1 MYDSD
6 QSTVTTALKGSST
19 AVFTD
24 DTISKILALT
34 TTDNATVRFDTATP
48 DANGNVTVAAGA
60 EVVLIGSSDTTQTT
74 LTPPASAPVLIFQGK
89 GGVNVTI
96 NDGSTT
102 PAHQPG
108 VTDRVVI
115 GSAGNDKIVITDAK
129 NTQVVL
135 GTGDSTVVGGAGSDT
150 IVAGL
155 GNSTVEGGK
164 HDIVQ
169 LKGDASDYTVTVDN
183 GHAVVTH
190 NGTDKV
196 TDISKIQYVQLDNG
210 KALVFAEDSQQ
221 AAVTTLYE
229 TAFGRTADAG
239 GLQYWFDR
247 AAEGVSLDQI
257 AVAFTQS
264 TEFAN
269 SGNGQLDND
278 DFVQALYQKTFGRT
292 ADDDGLAYWT
302 AALETGGAT
311 RAQLISSFANIA
323 AQNIDGSAT
332 HQEAV
337 VVGSVTIVH
346 NIV

>member
-6 QSTVTTALKGSST
+6 TSTVTTALKGSST

-89 GGVNVTI
+89 GGVDVTI

-108 VTDRVVI
+108 VTDRVVV

-129 NTQVVL
+129 NTQVIL

-169 LKGDASDYTVTVDN
+169 LKGSEADYTVTVDN

-210 KALVFAEDSQQ
+210 KALVFANDTEQ

-229 TAFGRTADAG
+229 TTFGRTADAG

-247 AAEGVSLDQI
+247 AAAGTSLDQI
-257 AVAFTQS
+257 AKEFTQS
-264 TEFAN
+264 TEFTQT
-269 SGNGQLDND
+269 SGQLDND

-323 AQNIDGSAT
+323 SQNIDGSIHTEAT
-332 HQEAV
+332 

>member
-6 QSTVTTALKGSST
+6 TSTVTTALKGSST

-34 TTDNATVRFDTATP
+34 TTDNATVRFDTAAP

-60 EVVLIGSSDTTQTT
+60 EVVLISSSDTTQTT

-89 GGVNVTI
+89 GGVDVTI

-115 GSAGNDKIVITDAK
+115 GSAGNDKIVVTDAK
-129 NTQVVL
+129 NTQIVL
-135 GTGDSTVVGGAGSDT
+135 GSGDSTVIGGAGSDT

-155 GNSTVEGGK
+155 GNSTVTGGK

-169 LKGDASDYTVTVDN
+169 LKGDASDYVVTVDN

-190 NGTDKV
+190 AGTDKV
-196 TDISKIQYVQLDNG
+196 TDISKIQYVQLDSG
-210 KALVFAEDSQQ
+210 KALVFANDTEQ
-221 AAVTTLYE
+221 AAITTLYE

-247 AAEGVSLDQI
+247 AAAGDSLDKI
-257 AVAFTQS
+257 ASDFTKT
-264 TEFAN
+264 TEFTAA
-269 SGNGQLDND
+269 NGQLDND
-278 DFVQALYQKTFGRT
+278 DFIQALYQKTFGRT
-292 ADDDGLAYWT
+292 AEDDGLAYWT

-311 RAQLISSFANIA
+311 RAQLIKSFADIA
-323 AQNIDGSAT
+323 AANIDGSVHTEAT
-332 HQEAV
+332 

>member
-34 TTDNATVRFDTATP
+34 TTDNTTVRFDTATP

-108 VTDRVVI
+108 VTDRVVV

-169 LKGDASDYTVTVDN
+169 LKGSEADYTVTVDN

-229 TAFGRTADAG
+229 TTFGRTADAG

-247 AAEGVSLDQI
+247 AAAGTSLDQI
-257 AVAFTQS
+257 AKEFTQS
-264 TEFAN
+264 TEFTQT
-269 SGNGQLDND
+269 SGQLDND
-278 DFVQALYQKTFGRT
+278 DFVQALYQQTFGRT
-292 ADDDGLAYWT
+292 ADEDGLAYWT

-323 AQNIDGSAT
+323 SQNIDGSIHTEAT
-332 HQEAV
+332 

>member
-6 QSTVTTALKGSST
+6 TTTVTTALQSSST
-19 AVFTD
+19 AIFTD
-24 DTISKILALT
+24 DTINKILALT
-34 TTDNATVRFDTATP
+34 TTDNATVRFDTVTP
-48 DANGNVTVAAGA
+48 DANGNVTVASGA
-60 EVVLIGSSDTTQTT
+60 EVVLVQSSDTAQTT
-74 LTPPASAPVLIFQGK
+74 LTPPANAPVVIFQGQ
-89 GGVNVTI
+89 GGVIATI

-135 GTGDSTVVGGAGSDT
+135 GSGDSTVVAGAGSDT

-155 GNSTVEGGK
+155 GNSTIEGGK

-196 TDISKIQYVQLDNG
+196 TDISKIQYVQLDGG
-210 KALVFAEDSQQ
+210 KALVFADDTQQ

-247 AAEGVSLDQI
+247 AAAGASLDDI
-257 AVAFTQS
+257 AAAFTQS
-264 TEFAN
+264 SEFTATT
-269 SGNGQLDND
+269 GQLDNE
-278 DFVQALYQKTFGRT
+278 DFVQSLYQHTFGRT
-292 ADDDGLAYWT
+292 ADDDGLAYWV
-302 AALETGGAT
+302 AAIETGGAT
-311 RAQLISSFANIA
+311 RAQLIASFSNLAS
-323 AQNIDGSAT
+323 QHIDGSIHTEAT
-332 HQEAV
+332 